1 VALES
6 PFERYRDIIPDY
18 QSFVKALHKPL
29 PTHLRVNLL
38 KIEPYPLIQR
48 LKAKGIPLIE
58 VTEKDPSLFHAP
70 HLKSGGNLLEH
81 VLGYIHFQSLTSSI
95 ASILLSPKPGSFAL
109 DMCASPGGKTAH
121 LAQIMN
127 NTGLIIANEPDWRR
141 NIPLSHNLARLGVLN
156 TVMTGYQAQEFPLRQ
171 KYDFILAD
179 VPCSSEGRFRFAGE
193 HAWHGE
199 TKQKAKL
206 PVLLRKIILRG
217 FDLLKERGEMVYS
230 TCTYNPEENEGV
242 VDFLLKNR
250 DAELLHAEAMF
261 PFEPGLLSWE
271 KETYDKRLQKAA
283 RFYPHRLDS
292 VGFFMARI
300 GRRT

>member
-1 VALES
+1 MES
-6 PFERYRDIIPDY
+6 PFERYREIIPDY
-18 QSFVKALHKPL
+18 ESFVEALHKPL
-29 PTHLRVNLL
+29 PTHVRVNLL
-38 KIEPYPLIQR
+38 KIEARSLVEKLRAKRISLIS
-48 LKAKGIPLIE
+48 
-58 VTEKDPSLFHAP
+58 VTEKDPSLFHAS

-95 ASILLSPKPGSFAL
+95 ASIVLSPKPECFVL

-156 TVMTGYQAQEFPLRQ
+156 TVVTGYQAQVFPLRQ
-171 KYDFILAD
+171 RYDFILAD
-179 VPCSSEGRFRFAGE
+179 VPCSSEGRFRFPGE
-193 HAWHGE
+193 RAWHGE
-199 TKQKAKL
+199 TRQKAKL
-206 PVLLRKIILRG
+206 PVLLKRIILRG
-217 FDLLKERGEMVYS
+217 FDLLKETGEMVYS

-242 VDFLLKNR
+242 VDFLLRNR
-250 DAELLHAEAMF
+250 DAELLPPEPMF

-283 RFYPHRLDS
+283 RFYPHQLDS

-300 GRRT
+300 RRRT